1 MIRSSQ
7 GWGIT
12 LRSIMNQAVSFMN
25 KMYHCKLKMFDR
37 IHRIIGP
44 KDHTHILVTSAWGR
58 WWWNLFT
65 TLMQCNMVIYSFP
78 ILGFLI
84 QWLFHFASLFQFHV
98 FNHDNGDEHKSRLSS
113 YFTTFPL
120 FLYNHPEYS
129 TRVMLLNW
137 TQTSINWAPLISL
150 NCASVLQSVTWKLI

>member
-84 QWLFHFASLFQFHV
+84 QWLFQFAPLFQFHV
-98 FNHDNGDEHKSRLSS
+98 LNQDNGHKQKSQLSS

-120 FLYNHPEYS
+120 FLH
-129 TRVMLLNW
+129 MLLNDFY
-137 TQTSINWAPLISL
+137 TGSTIVYIITHSIQQGLCCWIGPRP
-150 NCASVLQSVTWKLI
+150 Q